1 MKKESKKQIDMYDIE
16 EGLPLMNVIEK
27 SEFIQY
33 QYLGTVK
40 FLFQC
45 SKFSTALAFGKE
57 IKKSGSTVELYAK
70 GNERSSRNLYGF
82 V

>member
-40 FLFQC
+40 FFFSAVSFPLLWLSEK
-45 SKFSTALAFGKE
+45 SK
-57 IKKSGSTVELYAK
+57 
-70 GNERSSRNLYGF
+70 R
-82 V
+82 

>member
-57 IKKSGSTVELYAK
+57 
-70 GNERSSRNLYGF
+70 
-82 V
+82 